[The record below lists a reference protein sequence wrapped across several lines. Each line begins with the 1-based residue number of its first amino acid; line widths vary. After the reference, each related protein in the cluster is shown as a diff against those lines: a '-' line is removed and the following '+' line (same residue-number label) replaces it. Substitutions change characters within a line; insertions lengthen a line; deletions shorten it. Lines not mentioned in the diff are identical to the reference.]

1 MIVDVKNYSIMRG
14 LVIGIIKHEN
24 GIQPYTDAQIDE
36 GLRLAG
42 IQPPA
47 KPVVTVTKG
56 ATVTAGIAAAGAAIE
71 QLSPA
76 LPLLQTALEY
86 APMVV
91 VAAMRS
97 EAHTSELQSLIPH
110 SFAVFCLKT
119 QKHK

>member
-56 ATVTAGIAAAGAAIE
+56 ATVTAGIAPAGAAIE

-76 LPLLQTALEY
+76 LPLLPTALEY
-86 APMVV
+86 APLVV
-91 VAAMRS
+91 VAAILLGS
-97 EAHTSELQSLIPH
+97 A
-110 SFAVFCLKT
+110 SFIYTPTAPRCTPFSPRGP
-119 QKHK
+119 

>member
-24 GIQPYTDAQIDE
+24 GIQPSTDAQIDE

-56 ATVTAGIAAAGAAIE
+56 ATVTAGIAAPGAALE
-71 QLSPA
+71 QLSPG
-76 LPLLQTALEY
+76 LTPLQTAQNGGASGRGEWG
-86 APMVV
+86 
-91 VAAMRS
+91 RKWR
-97 EAHTSELQSLIPH
+97 I
-110 SFAVFCLKT
+110 
-119 QKHK
+119 